1 MESLKITTKDLETDK
16 KITLEREYLELTGK
30 DLYTFSIDDKE
41 VLKTTDSINRI
52 LKNDVKSLGATDEDG
67 NHTSYHCIYY
77 LLKDDNSISLKKT
90 DTDRT
95 IFKVKKDHFLQ
106 LIYA

>member
-16 KITLEREYLELTGK
+16 KITLEREFLELTGK
-30 DLYTFSIDDKE
+30 DLFKFYVDDKE
-41 VLKTTDSINRI
+41 VLRTTDSINRI
-52 LKNDVKSLGATDEDG
+52 LNNEVKPLGATDKNG
-67 NHTSYHCIYY
+67 NYTSYHCIYY
-77 LLKDDNSISLKKT
+77 LLKDDNFIALKKT

-106 LIYA
+106 LVYA